1 MSRTRQI
8 LAVVAVTTALCADQ
22 VALAAPVQRPQVAEM
37 AARLVDRLSQT
48 FRRAVPNAVR
58 PIDRSRVQTDAPSAP
73 VAEPVAVLALNCEL
87 SPFQFRLP
95 PPLA

>member
-1 MSRTRQI
+1 MSKARHI

-22 VALAAPVQRPQVAEM
+22 MAAAAPLPKPQVGEM
-37 AARLVDRLSQT
+37 AARVIERLAQP
-48 FRRAVPNAVR
+48 FRRTVPNAVR
-58 PIDRSRVQTDAPSAP
+58 PIARNRTTSEAVAP
-73 VAEPVAVLALNCEL
+73 AECPAEIPALHCEL

>member
-1 MSRTRQI
+1 MSKTRHI

-22 VALAAPVQRPQVAEM
+22 MLAAAPLPKPQVGEI
-37 AARLVDRLSQT
+37 AARVIERLAEP
-48 FRRAVPNAVR
+48 FRRTVPNAIR
-58 PIDRSRVQTDAPSAP
+58 PIARARTMSQPAAPAERS
-73 VAEPVAVLALNCEL
+73 AEVPALHCEL